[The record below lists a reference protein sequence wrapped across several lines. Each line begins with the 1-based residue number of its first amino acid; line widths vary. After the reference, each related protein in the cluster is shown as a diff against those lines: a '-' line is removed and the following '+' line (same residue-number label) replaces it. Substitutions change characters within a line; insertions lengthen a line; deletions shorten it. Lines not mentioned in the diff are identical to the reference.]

1 MDLGEDGCDVTDHV
15 RAIGYGHIR
24 EGVKKKRKNGMKIN
38 RKVGTDR
45 DICIDPVVEAIML

>member
-24 EGVKKKRKNGMKIN
+24 EGVKKKTKKRNENKQESRYG
-38 RKVGTDR
+38 
-45 DICIDPVVEAIML
+45 